1 MQSHGLW
8 CFSMSEMLRS
18 SGPHPFVTAVAHA
31 HSPAPSMHRLA
42 PIDYGILALNFRGTV
57 TILEVLRYR
66 AGVIATEAQCWAG
79 MSRYPLGVTR
89 TNDAVRLR
97 IGGHPMVFLSRVIN
111 RPIVDRNGE
120 RIAALRDLVIHI
132 GEESYPPVKGLVARI
147 GRRAFF
153 VPYSQV
159 HSLDEKCAT
168 IDTFSLDLK
177 PFRRRDDEIIIG
189 KDVLDRQLVDVTGRR
204 IIRVNDVELARIGRT
219 LRVVGVDVSARALL
233 RRLLP
238 NGMLSG
244 RESRELIDWSNV
256 DYFASHVPAV
266 KLKVSHERIARL
278 HPRDIAR
285 LIDQLALPQ
294 GAELIEALD
303 EEIAADTLE
312 EIAPDRQ
319 ADLIEGMDQE
329 RAADILEEMG
339 PDEAADLLADLTV
352 EVAEEI
358 LGRMEP
364 EESEDVR
371 SLMQYPEDTAG
382 GMMTTDYVTIV
393 TDRSVAQTL
402 DGLRRLDDVPD
413 TLTVLYVVADL
424 RSNHVKG
431 IVSLRDLVLASQD
444 TSVADIMTVAFHHV
458 APDASIERVV
468 QTVIEYNLLEVP
480 VLDDEGYLL
489 GIITVDDAAEHLL
502 PEAWREQSANV
513 FS

>member
-1 MQSHGLW
+1 
-8 CFSMSEMLRS
+8 
-18 SGPHPFVTAVAHA
+18 
-31 HSPAPSMHRLA
+31 
-42 PIDYGILALNFRGTV
+42 
-57 TILEVLRYR
+57 
-66 AGVIATEAQCWAG
+66 
-79 MSRYPLGVTR
+79 
-89 TNDAVRLR
+89 
-97 IGGHPMVFLSRVIN
+97 MVFLSQFIN
-111 RPIVDRNGE
+111 RPIVDRNGD
-120 RIAALRDLVIHI
+120 RIAALRDLVVHI

-147 GRRAFF
+147 GRRSFF
-153 VPYSQV
+153 VSYNLLQ
-159 HSLDEKCAT
+159 SLDERQAT

-177 PFRRRDDEIIIG
+177 PFRRRDDEIILG

-204 IIRVNDVELARIGRT
+204 IIRVNDVELARIGNT

-238 NGMLSG
+238 HGMLRG
-244 RESRELIDWSNV
+244 REPRELIDWSNL

-312 EIAPDRQ
+312 EMAPERQ

-358 LGRMEP
+358 LGRMEA

-371 SLMQYPEDTAG
+371 SLMKYAEDSAG
-382 GMMTTDYVTIV
+382 GMMTTDFVTIMS
-393 TDRSVAQTL
+393 DRNVAQAI
-402 DGLRRLDDVPD
+402 DDVRAMDDLPD
-413 TLTVLYVVADL
+413 TLTVLYVVDDAT
-424 RSNHVKG
+424 SNHVLG
-431 IVSLRDLVLASQD
+431 TVSLRDLLISRAD
-444 TSVADIMTVAFHHV
+444 TAVSEIMVSSFYRV
-458 APDASIERVV
+458 SPNASIERVV

-480 VLDDEGYLL
+480 VLDEAGCLL
-489 GIITVDDAAEHLL
+489 GVVTVDDAAEHLI
-502 PEAWREQSANV
+502 PDAWRDQAANV